1 MYQITKDITIGEILE
16 NASETIPF
24 FVEMG
29 MHCLGC
35 PASLMESVGDACMV
49 HGVDADDFV
58 ERINEFL
65 MQSNDKKED

>member
-1 MYQITKDITIGEILE
+1 MFQITKETNIGEILE

-24 FVEMG
+24 FVGMG

-58 ERINEFL
+58 EQLNKFI
-65 MQSNDKKED
+65 KENSENKDQ